1 MSVLHTLISTKA
13 MALAELYQDT
23 PDWPA
28 GTTFTDSDITVGQQ
42 SLTSLAA
49 ERGTPCVLIAPSGA
63 RQPGEEYR
71 TVVVATV
78 LSCTP
83 RAGWRHPME
92 VTIDCDLRALDGRV
106 LDTLLLQHPNARHR
120 NTVLVHAPGQQT
132 TIRAWLPETAAPGD
146 LLTLTVAGTIALG
159 QVMSHPTRPATGEN
173 DDEQWQGRCLKK

>member
-1 MSVLHTLISTKA
+1 MSVLHTLISSRA

-23 PDWPA
+23 PTWPT
-28 GTTFTDSDITVGQQ
+28 GTTFTDRDITFGQQ

-71 TVVVATV
+71 TVVITTI

-83 RAGWRHPME
+83 RDGWRHPME
-92 VTIDCDLRALDGRV
+92 LTVDCDLRVLDGRV

-120 NTVLVHAPGQQT
+120 KTVFVHLADQQN

-146 LLTLTVAGTIALG
+146 LLALTAVGTIALG
-159 QVMSHPTRPATGEN
+159 QIVPHPSRNTTAT
-173 DDEQWQGRCLKK
+173 DDNEQWQGRCLK